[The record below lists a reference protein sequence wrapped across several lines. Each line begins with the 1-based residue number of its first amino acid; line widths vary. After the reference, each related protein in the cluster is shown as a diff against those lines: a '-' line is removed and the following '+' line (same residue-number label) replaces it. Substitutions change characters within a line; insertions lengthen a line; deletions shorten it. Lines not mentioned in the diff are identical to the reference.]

1 MDWNIEKRFVTW
13 LLFALNGLHIFDV
26 YFQMHVMSKRCPR
39 IFLVFV
45 YEMLC
50 HWCTL
55 DTNLVG
61 TI

>member
-1 MDWNIEKRFVTW
+1 MDWNIEKRCITR
-13 LLFALNGLHIFDV
+13 LLFVLNGQHIFDV
-26 YFQMHVMSKRCPR
+26 YFQMHIMCKRHPR
-39 IFLVFV
+39 TLLMFV

-50 HWCTL
+50 HWSTS